1 MEKTKNYLF
10 ELESTDTAEGCFKLN
25 SDKAVIESAEIN
37 LIKDPITNT
46 ATGSNLRLTLV
57 IPCEGNQDVIE
68 HFLTD

>member
-1 MEKTKNYLF
+1 MEKLKRYLF
-10 ELESTDTAEGCFKLN
+10 ELESTGTEEGRFKLKSN
-25 SDKAVIESAEIN
+25 KAVIESAEIN